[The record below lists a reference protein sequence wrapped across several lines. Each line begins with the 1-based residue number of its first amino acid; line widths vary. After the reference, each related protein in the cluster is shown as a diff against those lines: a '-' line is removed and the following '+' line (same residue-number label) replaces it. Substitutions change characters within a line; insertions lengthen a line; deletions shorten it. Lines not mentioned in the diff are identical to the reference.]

1 MGKVKQ
7 WAEDTGQL
15 NEPFWYYE
23 GMQELADIEHEHAVK
38 NGNASYRLTETE
50 YETYIIF
57 YMEGKLCGEQQNT
70 ALTSTEKY
78 QLEQWANTRW
88 PSQKTKHAKMSKKQL
103 YAIWYSN

>member
-38 NGNASYRLTETE
+38 NGNVSYRLTETE
-50 YETYIIF
+50 YETYNL
-57 YMEGKLCGEQQNT
+57 YMEGKLCGEQQNI
-70 ALTSTEKY
+70 ALTSTGINLNNG
-78 QLEQWANTRW
+78 QIRVGRRRRQNT
-88 PSQKTKHAKMSKKQL
+88 QK
-103 YAIWYSN
+103 